1 VVSVDLKTHAVA
13 VKEKDYEIF
22 WSAKGTAFLHHQS
35 IYLKEL
41 KKDAVLQ
48 FLGKC
53 HERKS
58 GGVTYADSDPLIS
71 DVEYLGL
78 GEAYVQP
85 PISSPKSGV
94 VWHEG
99 LLTVP
104 KYPFALEVEGKEYRV
119 AGSDKMAAYS
129 LESIEPQKLEGKA
142 VLIRGNMRKVKTERV
157 GKAVEVNRL
166 YATEVHWVELLPEH
180 KKVFQLQWADSKK
193 ETQGASGKKS

>member
-1 VVSVDLKTHAVA
+1 MRSQAGLWIVLSVLLGGFLRADDDSPSERDPNLKPVIKQFKVVSVDLKTHAVA

-53 HERKS
+53 HERKA

-99 LLTVP
+99 LLAVP

-129 LESIEPQKLEGKA
+129 LESMEPQKLEGKT
-142 VLIRGNMRKVKTERV
+142 VLIRGNMRKVK
-157 GKAVEVNRL
+157 
-166 YATEVHWVELLPEH
+166 
-180 KKVFQLQWADSKK
+180 
-193 ETQGASGKKS
+193 